1 MVGEGRR
8 GWRQSRLLHDG
19 RTRSSIYAA
28 RPRKQNLV
36 HHAIMREQMAGT
48 LASPDFNPEIEQM
61 LRLDGANLILP
72 PPTFI
77 ATYMERSTDPPD

>member
-1 MVGEGRR
+1 MASKSIASRR
-8 GWRQSRLLHDG
+8 QNKIEHLCRPPAETKSCSSSYHASR
-19 RTRSSIYAA
+19 S
-28 RPRKQNLV
+28 
-36 HHAIMREQMAGT
+36 T

-72 PPTFI
+72 PPTSI